1 VSIDTLESSNGGV
14 VLVRS
19 PGGATL
25 YLDTEETESVLRDLL
40 RLSNARERMAKALYA
55 ASGERMLWEQMP
67 PYIHEDYL
75 EMADVA
81 IEAIT

>member
-1 VSIDTLESSNGGV
+1 MSIDTLESSNGGV

-25 YLDTEETESVLRDLL
+25 YLDTEETESVLRELL
-40 RLSNARERMAKALYA
+40 RLSNARERMAKALFA
-55 ASGERMLWEQMP
+55 ASGERMSWEKVP
-67 PYIHEDYL
+67 PCFQEEYL

-81 IEAIT
+81 LKAIT